1 MLGPADDHWMA
12 PQKPDTRV
20 HDALRRIGP
29 LPVLGGTVSRIRTLA
44 NDPHGTTTDLVGVI
58 ESDEAFSA
66 NLLRYANSAANARPI
81 RARTIRQAVTL
92 LGRRALVRIAL
103 EAETYRF
110 LERFPGG
117 AHLSRGQLHVH
128 AVTVA
133 AYSATTAEVRGAH
146 TDTAHLAGL
155 LHDVGKLLMPAAFGV
170 QPLEEIA
177 ALAPAGSARAE
188 LERQRLG
195 LDHAA
200 AGALLVGLSEPA
212 DDVTRAIAYH
222 HGGPTGLACPSAETA
237 CVIVADTIAHLLTG
251 DEPDRTLL
259 GIALEKLGASTELL
273 DDVAERAG
281 VAATSATGDLAEAV
295 GRLEAVAHTD
305 DLTGLHNRRSWLE
318 TVRRELADDAVGALL
333 ICDIDGFKAVNDRH
347 GHRAGD
353 LVLTEVARVL
363 ARHGVAGR
371 LGGDE
376 FGVWVRGGEEAGRR
390 ACTAIPEDVAA
401 SLPPEL
407 VVSGLGITVGM
418 AQTPPGGAEVM
429 ELLETAD
436 RELYAGKPGGRRQR

>member
-1 MLGPADDHWMA
+1 
-12 PQKPDTRV
+12 
-20 HDALRRIGP
+20 
-29 LPVLGGTVSRIRTLA
+29 
-44 NDPHGTTTDLVGVI
+44 
-58 ESDEAFSA
+58 
-66 NLLRYANSAANARPI
+66 
-81 RARTIRQAVTL
+81 
-92 LGRRALVRIAL
+92 
-103 EAETYRF
+103 
-110 LERFPGG
+110 
-117 AHLSRGQLHVH
+117 VH

-133 AYSATTAEVRGAH
+133 AYAATTADLRGAH
-146 TDTAHLAGL
+146 TDTAHLGGL

-177 ALAPAGSARAE
+177 AVAPAGSARAE

-212 DDVTRAIAYH
+212 DDVTRVIAHH
-222 HGGPTGLACPSAETA
+222 HGGPTGLAVPSAETA
-237 CVIVADTIAHLLTG
+237 CVVVADTIAHLLTG
-251 DEPDRTLL
+251 DDPDRTLL
-259 GIALEKLGASTELL
+259 GIALEKLGAGTELL

-281 VAATSATGDLAEAV
+281 VAATGATGDLAEAV

-318 TVRRELADDAVGALL
+318 TVRRELVDDVEGALL
-333 ICDIDGFKAVNDRH
+333 LCDIDDFKAVNDRH

-407 VVSGLGITVGM
+407 VLSGLGITVGM

-429 ELLETAD
+429 ELLEVAD

>member
-1 MLGPADDHWMA
+1 
-12 PQKPDTRV
+12 
-20 HDALRRIGP
+20 
-29 LPVLGGTVSRIRTLA
+29 
-44 NDPHGTTTDLVGVI
+44 
-58 ESDEAFSA
+58 
-66 NLLRYANSAANARPI
+66 
-81 RARTIRQAVTL
+81 
-92 LGRRALVRIAL
+92 
-103 EAETYRF
+103 
-110 LERFPGG
+110 
-117 AHLSRGQLHVH
+117 VH

-133 AYSATTAEVRGAH
+133 AYAATTADLRGAH
-146 TDTAHLAGL
+146 TDTAHLGGL

-177 ALAPAGSARAE
+177 VVAPAGSARAE

-222 HGGPTGLACPSAETA
+222 HGGPTGLAVPSAETA
-237 CVIVADTIAHLLTG
+237 CVVVADTIAHLLTG

-259 GIALEKLGASTELL
+259 GIALEKLGAGTELL

-281 VAATSATGDLAEAV
+281 VAATGATGDLAEAV

-318 TVRRELADDAVGALL
+318 TVRRELADDVAGALL
-333 ICDIDGFKAVNDRH
+333 LCDIDDFKAVNDRH

-407 VVSGLGITVGM
+407 VMSGLGITVGM

>member
-1 MLGPADDHWMA
+1 MA
-12 PQKPDTRV
+12 RFDKPDTRV

-29 LPVLGGTVSRIRTLA
+29 LPVLGGTVMRIRTLA
-44 NDPHGTTTDLVGVI
+44 NDPHGTTSDLVAVI
-58 ESDEAFSA
+58 EGDEAFSA

-117 AHLSRGQLHVH
+117 AELSRGQLHIH

-133 AYSATTAEVRGAH
+133 AYAATTAELRGAH

-170 QPLEEIA
+170 QALEDIA
-177 ALAPAGSARAE
+177 REVPSGSARAE
-188 LERQRLG
+188 LERKRLG

-222 HGGPTGLACPSAETA
+222 HGGPTGLACPSDETA
-237 CVIVADTIAHLLTG
+237 CVQVGDVLAHMITG
-251 DEPDRTLL
+251 GDVDRTLL
-259 GIALEKLGASTELL
+259 GIALERLQAGPELL
-273 DDVAERAG
+273 DEVAEKAG
-281 VAATSATGDLAEAV
+281 VTPTGATGDLAEAV

-305 DLTGLHNRRSWLE
+305 DLTGLHNRRSWIE
-318 TVRRELADDAVGALL
+318 TVRRDVAAGTHGALL
-333 ICDIDGFKAVNDRH
+333 ICDVDGFKAVNDTH

-376 FGVWVRGGEEAGRR
+376 FGIWVREGEEAGRR
-390 ACTAIPEDVAA
+390 AVTRIPEDVVD
-401 SLPPEL
+401 SLPVEL
-407 VVSGLGITVGM
+407 VTGETPLGITVGM
-418 AQTPPGGAEVM
+418 AMTPPDGAEVM
-429 ELLETAD
+429 ELIETAD
-436 RELYAGKPGGRRQR
+436 RALYAAKPGGRRGR

>member
-1 MLGPADDHWMA
+1 MA
-12 PQKPDTRV
+12 RFDKPDTRV
-20 HDALRRIGP
+20 HDALKRIGP
-29 LPVLGGTVSRIRTLA
+29 LPVLGGTVARIRTLA
-44 NDPHGTTTDLVGVI
+44 NDPHGTTSDLVQVI

-66 NLLRYANSAANARPI
+66 NLLRYANSAAYMRAI

-133 AYSATTAEVRGAH
+133 AYSATTADLRGAH

-170 QPLEEIA
+170 QPLEDIA
-177 ALAPAGSARAE
+177 AEAPFGVPRAE
-188 LERQRLG
+188 LERRILG
-195 LDHAA
+195 LDHAQ
-200 AGALLVGLSEPA
+200 AGSLLVGLSEPD

-222 HGGPTGLACPSAETA
+222 HGGPTGLAVPSDETA
-237 CVIVADTIAHLLTG
+237 CVIVGDVLAHMVTG
-251 DEPDRTLL
+251 GEPDRELL
-259 GIALEKLGASTELL
+259 AIALDRLGATADLL
-273 DDVAERAG
+273 DEVAEKAG
-281 VAATSATGDLAEAV
+281 VAATGASGDLAEAV

-305 DLTGLHNRRSWLE
+305 DLTGLHNRRSWIE
-318 TVRRELADDAVGALL
+318 TVRRDLATGTEGALL
-333 ICDIDGFKAVNDRH
+333 ICDVDGFKHVNDTH

-376 FGVWVRGGEEAGRR
+376 FGVWVRAGEVAGRQ
-390 ACTAIPEDVAA
+390 AADAIMQDVANT
-401 SLPPEL
+401 LPVEL
-407 VVSGLGITVGM
+407 VTGENPLGITVGL
-418 AQTPPGGAEVM
+418 ASAPQGGAEVM
-429 ELLETAD
+429 ELIEAAD
-436 RELYAGKPGGRRQR
+436 RELYAAKPGGRRSTR